1 MLLVLRHER
10 VPRRLLALELG
21 HRRTHDHRDFLLRP
35 RLRLVIVRNTR
46 NAHTLELMRRDDALR
61 LRVVEDREQRRR
73 VMPASLGRHR
83 RDFGKQLAVNRDVDR
98 CDIAPRAE
106 EPFDVVEERA

>member
-10 VPRRLLALELG
+10 VPRRLLALGLG
-21 HRRTHDHRDFLLRP
+21 PRRTHDQRYFLLRR
-35 RLRLVIVRNTR
+35 RLRILLLRDARTPY
-46 NAHTLELMRRDDALR
+46 TLELMRRVDALR
-61 LRVVEDREQRRR
+61 LRVVEDREQRRS

-98 CDIAPRAE
+98 CDIAPRAD